1 MKVIQYTTHY
11 DTNRV
16 PTLVRERSGHY
27 PELSKNLSNPQLV
40 ANLMNSV
47 FSAPYLTEEYAWI
60 LALSTSSTLIGI
72 FEVSHGTI
80 NQTLIGM
87 REIFSKLCL
96 VGAANFIFCHN
107 HPSKNPLPSTM
118 DMSLTKR
125 LKECAELM
133 DIPLLDHIILSDD
146 FYSFREHSLII
157 E

>member
-11 DTNRV
+11 DTNRI
-16 PTLVRERSGHY
+16 PTLIRERSGDY
-27 PELSKNLSNPQLV
+27 PELSKNLTNPQLV

-60 LALSTSSTLIGI
+60 LALSASGTLIGI

-96 VGAANFIFCHN
+96 VGASNFIFCHN
-107 HPSKNPLPSTM
+107 HPSKNLKPSAE
-118 DMSLTKR
+118 DISLTKR
-125 LKECAELM
+125 LKKCADLM
-133 DIPLLDHIILSDD
+133 EIPLLDHIILSDD
-146 FYSFREHSLII
+146 FYSFKENSLIN
-157 E
+157 